1 MKRVTFAM
9 LFITTIILF
18 ITGILPNNS
27 FVSANDTNKN
37 HLNIVTT
44 NKIQY
49 EMVKEIVG
57 KKHNVQF
64 LFKDEN
70 DLLTYEYNKN
80 ILYDYDIDMFFY
92 IGKGYEKWTDDI
104 IKEINKNKVT
114 IVDTSRG
121 IRGDNP
127 YYWTGVKEYE
137 IALYNIKTAIQDI
150 DPINKKYYDDRYN
163 DVLDNLH
170 HEIKNI
176 LKQSKKVDSKIYIS
190 IDNKLNYFYNY
201 IDLNVNNINEDEVE
215 EYIRKNNIDRDD
227 VVILKDINT
236 ESHLT
241 GYNIINLYSYSTGW
255 SVSELIIH
263 NYKEIYNS

>member
-1 MKRVTFAM
+1 M
-9 LFITTIILF
+9 
-18 ITGILPNNS
+18 
-27 FVSANDTNKN
+27 
-37 HLNIVTT
+37 
-44 NKIQY
+44 
-49 EMVKEIVG
+49 
-57 KKHNVQF
+57 
-64 LFKDEN
+64 
-70 DLLTYEYNKN
+70 
-80 ILYDYDIDMFFY
+80 
-92 IGKGYEKWTDDI
+92 
-104 IKEINKNKVT
+104 
-114 IVDTSRG
+114 
-121 IRGDNP
+121 
-127 YYWTGVKEYE
+127 
-137 IALYNIKTAIQDI
+137 
-150 DPINKKYYDDRYN
+150 
-163 DVLDNLH
+163 DNLH

-236 ESHLT
+236 ESLLT